1 MGRDNVRTLAL
12 YRNVECGSEDHSA
25 TTGAMAL
32 GLILY
37 VIGFQSVIFWCS
49 AMAPK
54 FWMEAWFREAFK
66 FSLSRWQPDV
76 WYWGSCMVFRN
87 FLMAIAAIVS
97 SEPRVQ
103 LLYMVCFTIVY
114 GNLTASYQPWVQPI
128 LVHFD
133 VLTCVILA
141 VTGIGGLVFLGLQ
154 QEESLKAKKQ
164 TVSRITELAEKVCG
178 DASFITKIRD
188 FATCGTVYEL
198 RRAENLFRKL
208 NMGAT
213 EHGAGRSETT
223 TFAVVKNGAPTS
235 PAVVSA

>member
-66 FSLSRWQPDV
+66 FSLSRWQPDI
-76 WYWGSCMVFRN
+76 WYWGSVMVLRN
-87 FLMAIAAIVS
+87 FMMAISGIVS

-103 LLYMVCFTIVY
+103 LVYMVCGMVIYMCFAAT
-114 GNLTASYQPWVQPI
+114 YQPRMQPVLVQ
-128 LVHFD
+128 FD

-141 VTGIGGLVFLGLQ
+141 VTGV
-154 QEESLKAKKQ
+154 
-164 TVSRITELAEKVCG
+164 
-178 DASFITKIRD
+178 
-188 FATCGTVYEL
+188 
-198 RRAENLFRKL
+198 
-208 NMGAT
+208 
-213 EHGAGRSETT
+213 
-223 TFAVVKNGAPTS
+223 
-235 PAVVSA
+235 